1 MPGHNDDMFGVSYCG
16 NNYIHKEKEP
26 EWTKIQELLRC
37 LETRFLAKDFA
48 LEINAR
54 MNATIPAEIDDAVKA
69 NLTTIFQRFW
79 TLVKASKLEHVVVN
93 FVRYDTKRPKDMIKV
108 MVLTS
113 NMEEIFQWGLEQW
126 FLDDVA

>member
-1 MPGHNDDMFGVSYCG
+1 MFGMPYRG

-48 LEINAR
+48 LEINVR
-54 MNATIPAEIDDAVKA
+54 MNTTIPTETDDAVKA
-69 NLTTIFQRFW
+69 NLTIIFKRFW

-93 FVRYDTKRPKDMIKV
+93 FVRYDTKRPKDMIRV

-113 NMEEIFQWGLEQW
+113 NVEETFQWGLEQW
-126 FLDDVA
+126 FLDVVV